1 MIPQGLKYLLYS
13 IAAFASWQTTLAQTD
28 NFRRLHEKLHRA
40 KDSSEYVQ
48 TLNNLAFY
56 HHRNNLDSCFW
67 YVTQALEISLRR
79 HDEKGQS
86 FAYTNFAL
94 FYTRKRNTKL
104 AIIYNYKA
112 LQVDEALRDSGSIG
126 TDFSNLA
133 LAYRAEGNLGKAQ
146 EYEQQSLL
154 LCKRFLKPDEYAVN
168 LINYLEYYWGNPAK
182 SDSVK
187 WALKELRSI
196 AAKNPYGMEWYE
208 ARLFET
214 MTTIKNRP
222 FAQTEKRINE
232 LAEEAYKKG
241 LPDESLTAY
250 DHLKGDVMQQGYKV
264 DSIAYAE
271 KIFLLAK
278 EIGDNEAIMD
288 EVPNL
293 YAHYLPQKDWRRMA
307 LYGASIRQLATF
319 EQSEAGK
326 LPVVDY
332 ISYFLKEQQMQELQI
347 TNQLQQQAI
356 IQSDLQRTSHRWLLI
371 FLLSLLILL
380 LIFTAIYCL
389 SYYASRQYAVAL
401 ATLNAGITEKN
412 TRLQAGDD
420 FKNRLLS
427 LIAQDFRTPIK
438 DIIET
443 AALWQ
448 RGTHDRKALLDSIVR
463 VEQDSRVTLDNF
475 DGILRW
481 IKSQF
486 SDFVFHPVACDITEM
501 LPKVTDSMQADVDNK
516 GLSIDI
522 HVPLATAVAADPDML
537 QFVHRTLLR
546 QIIAL
551 TGHGGTIRIKAEQ
564 QDGET
569 IVWMEGHPVT
579 VTPALLCLLDLPQP
593 EDKLMLVTGGDFMTK
608 MNGSLQVKAVA
619 PDTFAFVYTLPSQDT

>member
-13 IAAFASWQTTLAQTD
+13 LAVFSSWQTTFAQTD
-28 NFRRLHEKLHRA
+28 NFRQLHEKLHQA
-40 KDSSEYVQ
+40 KDSSEYVK
-48 TLNNLAFY
+48 TLNSLSFF
-56 HHRNNLDSCFW
+56 HHRNNMDSCFW
-67 YVTQALEISLRR
+67 YATKALEISQRLRN
-79 HDEKGQS
+79 EKGIS
-86 FAYTNFAL
+86 YAYTNFAL

-104 AIIYNYKA
+104 AIVYNYKA
-112 LQVDEALRDSGSIG
+112 LQIDKAISDSGNISI
-126 TDFSNLA
+126 DLSNLA
-133 LAYRAEGNLGKAQ
+133 LAYRAAGNLGKAQ

-154 LCKRFLKPDEYAVN
+154 LGSRYPELGDYKVDLV
-168 LINYLEYYWGNPAK
+168 NYLEYYWKDPAK

-187 WALKELRSI
+187 WALKELSGI
-196 AAKNPYGMEWYE
+196 AAKHPYSMEWYE
-208 ARLFET
+208 ARLFEY
-214 MTTIKNRP
+214 MTRLKTKP
-222 FAQTEKRINE
+222 FAQTEKSINE

-250 DHLKGDVMQQGYKV
+250 FHLKGDIMHMGYNV

-271 KIFLLAK
+271 KIFYLAK
-278 EIGDNEAIMD
+278 EIGDNESIMD
-288 EVPNL
+288 VTPGL
-293 YAHYLPQKDWRRMA
+293 YAHYLPQRDWRRMR
-307 LYGASIRQLATF
+307 LYGTSIRQLATF

-347 TNQLQQQAI
+347 TDQLQQQAI
-356 IQSDLQRTSHRWLLI
+356 VQSDLQRTSHRWLLI

-380 LIFTAIYCL
+380 LVFTAIYCL
-389 SYYASRQYAVAL
+389 SYYASRRYAIAL

-427 LIAQDFRTPIK
+427 LIAQDFRAPIK

-443 AALWQ
+443 AMLWQ
-448 RGTHDRKALLDSIVR
+448 RGTHDRKALLGSIVR

-501 LPKVTDSMQADVDNK
+501 LPKVIDSMQTDADSK

-522 HVPLATAVAADPDML
+522 QVLSATAVAADPDML

-546 QIIAL
+546 QIITL

-564 QDGET
+564 HDGGT
-569 IVWMEGHPVT
+569 IVRVEGQPIA
-579 VTPALLCLLDLPQP
+579 VTPALLGLLDLPQP

-608 MNGSLQVKAVA
+608 MNGNLEVKAAA
-619 PDTFAFVYTLPSQDT
+619 PDTFAFVYTLPSQEA